1 MSTSQRT
8 FEQVKN
14 ILGKLDNNID
24 AARARRLQSRMP
36 STPTP
41 MPMPTPAPAAAPM
54 QMASNP
60 APAPQPIPSASPSM
74 IGQSNGA
81 APSRSIYGRA
91 QPLRPDQR
99 GNNAR
104 Q

>member
-24 AARARRLQSRMP
+24 AARARRLQTRIA
-36 STPTP
+36 
-41 MPMPTPAPAAAPM
+41 PAPV
-54 QMASNP
+54 P
-60 APAPQPIPSASPSM
+60 APAPMMVQPPAPVATPLPAASPSM

-81 APSRSIYGRA
+81 APARSMYGRA
-91 QPLRPDQR
+91 QPMRTDNRPSR
-99 GNNAR
+99 A
-104 Q
+104 

>member
-24 AARARRLQSRMP
+24 AARARRLQSRAP
-36 STPTP
+36 SAP
-41 MPMPTPAPAAAPM
+41 MPL
-54 QMASNP
+54 P
-60 APAPQPIPSASPSM
+60 APAPAPVPMAITPPPPPQPLPAASPSM

-81 APSRSIYGRA
+81 APARSIYGRA
-91 QPLRPDQR
+91 QPLRDR
-99 GNNAR
+99 NNG
-104 Q
+104 QS

>member
-24 AARARRLQSRMP
+24 AARARRLQTR
-36 STPTP
+36 TPA
-41 MPMPTPAPAAAPM
+41 PTPAPMPAPQPM
-54 QMASNP
+54 MISAPSS
-60 APAPQPIPSASPSM
+60 PAPQPIAPASPSM

-81 APSRSIYGRA
+81 APARSIYGRA
-91 QPLRPDQR
+91 QPLRDR
-99 GNNAR
+99 NNG
-104 Q
+104 QS

>member
-24 AARARRLQSRMP
+24 AARARRLQSRAP
-36 STPTP
+36 SAPL
-41 MPMPTPAPAAAPM
+41 PMPTPTPTP
-54 QMASNP
+54 QS
-60 APAPQPIPSASPSM
+60 APAPMPMATTPSPQPQPLPAASPSM

-81 APSRSIYGRA
+81 APARSIYGRA
-91 QPLRPDQR
+91 QPLRDR
-99 GNNAR
+99 NNG
-104 Q
+104 QS